1 MLLVS
6 HLGIWEEKNG
16 SFFAKCGHIS
26 SYKRQKMSLI
36 ALLKIYMERSYK
48 Y

>member
-6 HLGIWEEKNG
+6 HWGIWEEKNG
-16 SFFAKCGHIS
+16 SFFAKCDHIS
-26 SYKRQKMSLI
+26 SYERQKMSLI
-36 ALLKIYMERSYK
+36 MLLKIYMERSNK